1 MDFVL
6 ASNKCGC
13 WRTVDNPNGREGI
26 MLTDNQIR
34 KRVLAHLRTQWPQII
49 EETDFRKNLGLRDQ
63 QVLDIGEELAKEL
76 GCNPK
81 RSQIVACH
89 TVKDLIAL
97 LVKTRFTASCQTLRS
112 AARLS
117 SATEGS

>member
-1 MDFVL
+1 
-6 ASNKCGC
+6 
-13 WRTVDNPNGREGI
+13 
-26 MLTDNQIR
+26 MLTEDQIR
-34 KRVLAHLRTQWPQII
+34 KRVLAHLRTQWPQIVQ
-49 EETDFRKNLGLRDQ
+49 ETDFRKDLGLRDQ

-89 TVKDLIAL
+89 TVKELIAL
-97 LVKTRFTASCQTLRS
+97 LVKTRFTASRETLQS

-117 SATEGS
+117 GATEGLLGGKKGK